1 MAMMRQMVVLLMT
14 ALVIMTGANGIAM
27 ASNEIEHQKHCAQAI
42 GDTVQNMAAN
52 DGHAH
57 DHADIA
63 TRHAMP
69 GHDHE
74 TCMIHACPALS
85 PEMSVADKRHGVLLT
100 TLVWPETSLIGP
112 AHTDDLQRPP
122 KS

>member
-27 ASNEIEHQKHCAQAI
+27 ASNEIEHQKHCAKAI
-42 GDTVQNMAAN
+42 GVSVQDMATN

-69 GHDHE
+69 EHDHE
-74 TCMIHACPALS
+74 TCMIHACQALS
-85 PEMSVADKRHGVLLT
+85 PEMSVDEEPHGVLVT
-100 TLVWPETSLIGP
+100 TLVWPETTLIGP
-112 AHTDDLQRPP
+112 TRTDDLQRPP

>member
-27 ASNEIEHQKHCAQAI
+27 ASNEIEHQKHCAPAI

-57 DHADIA
+57 DHPDIA

-85 PEMSVADKRHGVLLT
+85 PEMSVADEPHGVLVT
-100 TLVWPETSLIGP
+100 TLVWPETTLIGP
-112 AHTDDLQRPP
+112 ARTDDLQRPP